1 LNAPHHGARPPPPPK
16 SVTKVGDRLICV
28 GSKRMEEIV
37 IAHKPNL
44 IVTAK
49 KMLYALEVMREA
61 IEKRRPRNY
70 REAMVMIDTFD
81 VIVTETARECADD
94 MAPV

>member
-1 LNAPHHGARPPPPPK
+1 
-16 SVTKVGDRLICV
+16 
-28 GSKRMEEIV
+28 MEETV

-44 IVTAK
+44 IVTAR

-61 IEKRRPRNY
+61 IEKRRPRDY
-70 REAMVMIDTFD
+70 REAMAMIDTFD

>member
-1 LNAPHHGARPPPPPK
+1 MK
-16 SVTKVGDRLICV
+16 
-28 GSKRMEEIV
+28 EIV
-37 IAHKPNL
+37 FAHK
-44 IVTAK
+44 
-49 KMLYALEVMREA
+49 A

-81 VIVTETARECADD
+81 VIVIETARECADD